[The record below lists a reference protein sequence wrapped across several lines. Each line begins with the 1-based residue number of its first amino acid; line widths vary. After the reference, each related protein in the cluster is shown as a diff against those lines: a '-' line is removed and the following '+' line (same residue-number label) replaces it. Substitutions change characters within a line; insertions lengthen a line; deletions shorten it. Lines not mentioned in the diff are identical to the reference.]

1 MSYFLYLKQS
11 FRRRPMW
18 HLNIYVIITCALIL
32 PLLFS
37 IYLDSSSYGWSQ
49 QLISMAK
56 GETFHIANAGEKDV
70 EVFRNIEGLSEP
82 YWEDGTVYVHILDDE
97 QWKNTE
103 TMQYFGSLL
112 QKRLQTADNT
122 MLHITAYDY
131 DTAHGISHDAQEAGG
146 QVIIRILSVFIM
158 FISAGIMKSAY
169 ENHLRRFQSDM
180 AILSSCGADNRQIN
194 RLYFAEFA
202 VLFFCTAISAVLIA
216 AGTMKL
222 LFHFYLE
229 VKEGQ
234 GIAWLI
240 FKIEPV
246 HTILCIAVFGLILS
260 GTLGH
265 VLKEKKEKSVWSRM
279 KEDIQAADSR
289 KRTKWKLSFLS
300 SPEKSLTAI
309 WKQRTNREYRSCI
322 AVAVPVMT
330 IFLFLFG
337 YLSLDIAMMEKP
349 QEYELWIYKQI
360 SVYGGFTQGELD
372 FLNRLDNVESTGC
385 VQESGKD
392 SFAVNAGTDNL
403 YVDLVKVKLHDAGEH
418 KNTAEKIENYFQKG
432 SISLLDRQEE
442 VERAQVMNKGIYLL
456 LMFLFAVLFLFM
468 MLIIYMRLSSY
479 IWDSRK
485 TTRILSLIGA
495 TKNMVYASFIRQGLE
510 NAMAAVLIPPVVS
523 ILLVIV
529 TTASTGMGLPF
540 SITLV
545 LTYLICG
552 IMTVSTFVLPVYRQL
567 KKQLKN
573 YR

>member
-56 GETFHIANAGEKDV
+56 GETFHIANADEKDA

-112 QKRLQTADNT
+112 QKRLKTADNT

-202 VLFFCTAISAVLIA
+202 VLFFCAAISAVLIA

-265 VLKEKKEKSVWSRM
+265 VLKEKK
-279 KEDIQAADSR
+279 
-289 KRTKWKLSFLS
+289 
-300 SPEKSLTAI
+300 EKSLTAI

-360 SVYGGFTQGELD
+360 SVYGGFTQGKLD

-456 LMFLFAVLFLFM
+456 LMFLFAILFLFM

-495 TKNMVYASFIRQGLE
+495 TKNMAYASFIRQGLE

-523 ILLVIV
+523 TLLVSV

>member
-56 GETFHIANAGEKDV
+56 GETFHIANADEKDA
-70 EVFRNIEGLSEP
+70 EVFQNIEGLSEP
-82 YWEDGTVYVHILDDE
+82 YWKDGTVYVHILDDE

-112 QKRLQTADNT
+112 QKRLKTADNT

-158 FISAGIMKSAY
+158 FVSAGIMKSAY

-202 VLFFCTAISAVLIA
+202 VLFFCAAISAVLIA

-265 VLKEKKEKSVWSRM
+265 VLKEKK
-279 KEDIQAADSR
+279 
-289 KRTKWKLSFLS
+289 
-300 SPEKSLTAI
+300 EKSLTAI

-456 LMFLFAVLFLFM
+456 LMFLFAVLLLVM

-510 NAMAAVLIPPVVS
+510 NAMVAVLIPPVVS
-523 ILLVIV
+523 ILLVSV

-540 SITLV
+540 SIALV

-552 IMTVSTFVLPVYRQL
+552 IMTVSAFVLPVYRQL

>member
-56 GETFHIANAGEKDV
+56 GETFHIANADEKDA

-112 QKRLQTADNT
+112 QKRLKTADNT

-202 VLFFCTAISAVLIA
+202 VLFFCAAISAVLIA

-265 VLKEKKEKSVWSRM
+265 VLKEKK
-279 KEDIQAADSR
+279 
-289 KRTKWKLSFLS
+289 
-300 SPEKSLTAI
+300 EKSLTAI

-442 VERAQVMNKGIYLL
+442 VERAHVMNKGIYLL

-523 ILLVIV
+523 ILLVSV

>member
-56 GETFHIANAGEKDV
+56 GETFHIANADEKDA

-112 QKRLQTADNT
+112 QKRLKAADNT

-146 QVIIRILSVFIM
+146 Q
-158 FISAGIMKSAY
+158 
-169 ENHLRRFQSDM
+169 

-194 RLYFAEFA
+194 RLYFAEFT
-202 VLFFCTAISAVLIA
+202 VLFFGAAISAVLIA

-246 HTILCIAVFGLILS
+246 HTILCIVVFGLILS

-279 KEDIQAADSR
+279 KEDIQIADSR

-418 KNTAEKIENYFQKG
+418 KNTAEKIENIF
-432 SISLLDRQEE
+432 RRE
-442 VERAQVMNKGIYLL
+442 VFPCWTGRKRWKEH
-456 LMFLFAVLFLFM
+456 
-468 MLIIYMRLSSY
+468 RL
-479 IWDSRK
+479 
-485 TTRILSLIGA
+485 
-495 TKNMVYASFIRQGLE
+495 
-510 NAMAAVLIPPVVS
+510 
-523 ILLVIV
+523 
-529 TTASTGMGLPF
+529 
-540 SITLV
+540 
-545 LTYLICG
+545 
-552 IMTVSTFVLPVYRQL
+552 
-567 KKQLKN
+567 
-573 YR
+573 

>member
-56 GETFHIANAGEKDV
+56 GETFHIANADEKDA

-82 YWEDGTVYVHILDDE
+82 YWKDGTVYVHILDDE

-112 QKRLQTADNT
+112 QKRLKTADNT

-158 FISAGIMKSAY
+158 FVSAGIMKSAY

-202 VLFFCTAISAVLIA
+202 VLFFCAAISAVLIA

-265 VLKEKKEKSVWSRM
+265 VLKEKK
-279 KEDIQAADSR
+279 
-289 KRTKWKLSFLS
+289 
-300 SPEKSLTAI
+300 EKSLTAI

-403 YVDLVKVKLHDAGEH
+403 YLDLVKVKLHDAGEH
-418 KNTAEKIENYFQKG
+418 KNTAEIIENYFQKG

-456 LMFLFAVLFLFM
+456 LMFLFAILFLFM

-523 ILLVIV
+523 ILLVSV

-552 IMTVSTFVLPVYRQL
+552 IMTVSAFVLPVYRQL
-567 KKQLKN
+567 RKQLKN

>member
-56 GETFHIANAGEKDV
+56 GETFHIANADEKDA

-82 YWEDGTVYVHILDDE
+82 YWKDGTVYVHILDDE

-112 QKRLQTADNT
+112 QKRLKTADNT

-158 FISAGIMKSAY
+158 FVSAGIMKSAY

-202 VLFFCTAISAVLIA
+202 VLFFCAAISAVLIA

-246 HTILCIAVFGLILS
+246 HTILCIVVFGLILS

-265 VLKEKKEKSVWSRM
+265 VLKEKK
-279 KEDIQAADSR
+279 
-289 KRTKWKLSFLS
+289 
-300 SPEKSLTAI
+300 EKSLTAI

-456 LMFLFAVLFLFM
+456 LMFLFAVLLLFM

-495 TKNMVYASFIRQGLE
+495 TKNMVYASFIRQGFE

-523 ILLVIV
+523 ILLVSV

-540 SITLV
+540 SFTLV

-552 IMTVSTFVLPVYRQL
+552 IMTVSAFVLPVYRQL

>member
-18 HLNIYVIITCALIL
+18 YLNIYVIITCALIL

-56 GETFHIANAGEKDV
+56 GETFHIANADEKDA

-112 QKRLQTADNT
+112 QKRLKTADNT

-202 VLFFCTAISAVLIA
+202 VLFFCAAISAVLIA

-265 VLKEKKEKSVWSRM
+265 VLKEKKEKS
-279 KEDIQAADSR
+279 
-289 KRTKWKLSFLS
+289 
-300 SPEKSLTAI
+300 LTAI

-330 IFLFLFG
+330 IFLFLFD

-349 QEYELWIYKQI
+349 QEYELWIYKQV
-360 SVYGGFTQGELD
+360 SVYGGFTNGELD
-372 FLNRLDNVESTGC
+372 FLNRLNNVESTGC

-523 ILLVIV
+523 ILLVSV

-540 SITLV
+540 SFTLV

-552 IMTVSTFVLPVYRQL
+552 IMTVSAFVLPVYRQL

>member
-1 MSYFLYLKQS
+1 MKDMSYFLYLKQS

-56 GETFHIANAGEKDV
+56 GETFHIANADEKDA

-82 YWEDGTVYVHILDDE
+82 YWKDGTVYVHILDDE

-112 QKRLQTADNT
+112 QKRLKTADNT

-158 FISAGIMKSAY
+158 FVSAGIMKSAY

-202 VLFFCTAISAVLIA
+202 VLFFCAAISAVLIA

-265 VLKEKKEKSVWSRM
+265 VLKEKK
-279 KEDIQAADSR
+279 
-289 KRTKWKLSFLS
+289 
-300 SPEKSLTAI
+300 EKSLTAI

-456 LMFLFAVLFLFM
+456 LMFLFAVLLLVM

-510 NAMAAVLIPPVVS
+510 NAMVAVLIPPVVS
-523 ILLVIV
+523 ILLVSV

-540 SITLV
+540 SIALV

-552 IMTVSTFVLPVYRQL
+552 IMTVSAFVLPVYRQL

>member
-56 GETFHIANAGEKDV
+56 GETFHIANADEKDA

-82 YWEDGTVYVHILDDE
+82 YWKDGTVYVHILDDE

-112 QKRLQTADNT
+112 QKRLKTADNT

-169 ENHLRRFQSDM
+169 ENHLRHFQSDM

-194 RLYFAEFA
+194 RLYFAEFT
-202 VLFFCTAISAVLIA
+202 VLFFGAAISAVLIA

-246 HTILCIAVFGLILS
+246 HTILCIVVFGLILS

-265 VLKEKKEKSVWSRM
+265 VLKEKK
-279 KEDIQAADSR
+279 
-289 KRTKWKLSFLS
+289 
-300 SPEKSLTAI
+300 EKSLTAI

-403 YVDLVKVKLHDAGEH
+403 YVDLVKVKLHDVGEH
-418 KNTAEKIENYFQKG
+418 KNTAEKIEKYFQKG
-432 SISLLDRQEE
+432 RISLLDRQEE

-523 ILLVIV
+523 ILLVSV

-552 IMTVSTFVLPVYRQL
+552 IMTVSAFVLPVYRQL

>member
-1 MSYFLYLKQS
+1 
-11 FRRRPMW
+11 
-18 HLNIYVIITCALIL
+18 
-32 PLLFS
+32 
-37 IYLDSSSYGWSQ
+37 
-49 QLISMAK
+49 
-56 GETFHIANAGEKDV
+56 
-70 EVFRNIEGLSEP
+70 
-82 YWEDGTVYVHILDDE
+82 
-97 QWKNTE
+97 
-103 TMQYFGSLL
+103 
-112 QKRLQTADNT
+112 
-122 MLHITAYDY
+122 
-131 DTAHGISHDAQEAGG
+131 
-146 QVIIRILSVFIM
+146 
-158 FISAGIMKSAY
+158 
-169 ENHLRRFQSDM
+169 
-180 AILSSCGADNRQIN
+180 
-194 RLYFAEFA
+194 
-202 VLFFCTAISAVLIA
+202 
-216 AGTMKL
+216 
-222 LFHFYLE
+222 
-229 VKEGQ
+229 
-234 GIAWLI
+234 
-240 FKIEPV
+240 
-246 HTILCIAVFGLILS
+246 
-260 GTLGH
+260 
-265 VLKEKKEKSVWSRM
+265 M

-385 VQESGKD
+385 VQEIGKD

-418 KNTAEKIENYFQKG
+418 KNKAEKIENYFQKG

-456 LMFLFAVLFLFM
+456 LMFLFAILFLFM

-485 TTRILSLIGA
+485 TTRILSLISA
-495 TKNMVYASFIRQGLE
+495 TKNMAYASFIRQGLE

-523 ILLVIV
+523 TLLVSV
-529 TTASTGMGLPF
+529 TTASTSMGLPF

-552 IMTVSTFVLPVYRQL
+552 IMTVLAFVLPVYRQL

>member
-56 GETFHIANAGEKDV
+56 GETFHIANADEKDA

-112 QKRLQTADNT
+112 QKRLKTADNT

-202 VLFFCTAISAVLIA
+202 VLFFCAAISAVLIA

-246 HTILCIAVFGLILS
+246 HTILCIVVFGLILS

-265 VLKEKKEKSVWSRM
+265 VLKEKK
-279 KEDIQAADSR
+279 
-289 KRTKWKLSFLS
+289 
-300 SPEKSLTAI
+300 EKSLTAI

-403 YVDLVKVKLHDAGEH
+403 YVHLVKVKLHDAGEH

-456 LMFLFAVLFLFM
+456 LMFLFAILFLFM

-495 TKNMVYASFIRQGLE
+495 TKNMVYASFIRQGLK

-523 ILLVIV
+523 ILLVSV

>member
-1 MSYFLYLKQS
+1 
-11 FRRRPMW
+11 
-18 HLNIYVIITCALIL
+18 
-32 PLLFS
+32 
-37 IYLDSSSYGWSQ
+37 
-49 QLISMAK
+49 
-56 GETFHIANAGEKDV
+56 
-70 EVFRNIEGLSEP
+70 
-82 YWEDGTVYVHILDDE
+82 
-97 QWKNTE
+97 
-103 TMQYFGSLL
+103 MQYFGSLL
-112 QKRLQTADNT
+112 QKRLKTADNT

-146 QVIIRILSVFIM
+146 QVI
-158 FISAGIMKSAY
+158 
-169 ENHLRRFQSDM
+169 
-180 AILSSCGADNRQIN
+180 LSSCGADNRQIN

-202 VLFFCTAISAVLIA
+202 VLFFCAAISAVLIA

-246 HTILCIAVFGLILS
+246 HTILCIVVFGLILS

-279 KEDIQAADSR
+279 KEDIQTADSR

-523 ILLVIV
+523 ILLVSV

-552 IMTVSTFVLPVYRQL
+552 IMTVSAFVLPVYRQL

>member
-56 GETFHIANAGEKDV
+56 GETFHIANADEKDV
-70 EVFRNIEGLSEP
+70 EVLRNIEGLSEP

-112 QKRLQTADNT
+112 QKRLKTADNT

-169 ENHLRRFQSDM
+169 ENYLRRFQSDM

-202 VLFFCTAISAVLIA
+202 VLFFCAAISAVLIA

-265 VLKEKKEKSVWSRM
+265 VLKEKK
-279 KEDIQAADSR
+279 
-289 KRTKWKLSFLS
+289 
-300 SPEKSLTAI
+300 EKSLTAI

-456 LMFLFAVLFLFM
+456 LMFLFAILFLFM

-495 TKNMVYASFIRQGLE
+495 TKNMAYASFIRQGLE

-523 ILLVIV
+523 ILLVSV

>member
-56 GETFHIANAGEKDV
+56 GETFHIANADEKDA

-112 QKRLQTADNT
+112 QKRLKTADNT

-202 VLFFCTAISAVLIA
+202 VLFFCAAISAVLIA

-240 FKIEPV
+240 FNIEPV

-265 VLKEKKEKSVWSRM
+265 VLKEKK
-279 KEDIQAADSR
+279 
-289 KRTKWKLSFLS
+289 
-300 SPEKSLTAI
+300 EKSLTAI

-456 LMFLFAVLFLFM
+456 LMFLFAILFLFM

-510 NAMAAVLIPPVVS
+510 NAMVAVLIPPVVS
-523 ILLVIV
+523 ILLVSV

-540 SITLV
+540 SIALV

-552 IMTVSTFVLPVYRQL
+552 IMTVSAFVLPVYRQL

>member
-56 GETFHIANAGEKDV
+56 GETFHIANADEKDA

-82 YWEDGTVYVHILDDE
+82 YWKDGTVYVHILDDE

-112 QKRLQTADNT
+112 QKRLKTADNT

-180 AILSSCGADNRQIN
+180 AILSSCGAENRQIN

-202 VLFFCTAISAVLIA
+202 VLFFCAAISAVLIA

-222 LFHFYLE
+222 LFYFYLE

-265 VLKEKKEKSVWSRM
+265 VLKEKKEKS
-279 KEDIQAADSR
+279 
-289 KRTKWKLSFLS
+289 
-300 SPEKSLTAI
+300 LTAI
-309 WKQRTNREYRSCI
+309 WKQRTNRAYRSCI
-322 AVAVPVMT
+322 AVAIPVMT

-349 QEYELWIYKQI
+349 QEYELWIYKQV

-372 FLNRLDNVESTGC
+372 FLNRLNNVENTEC

-456 LMFLFAVLFLFM
+456 LMFLFAILFLFM

-523 ILLVIV
+523 ILLVSV

-552 IMTVSTFVLPVYRQL
+552 IMTVSAFVLPVYRQL

>member
-56 GETFHIANAGEKDV
+56 GETFHIANADEKDA

-112 QKRLQTADNT
+112 QKRLKTADNT

-202 VLFFCTAISAVLIA
+202 VLFFCAAISAVLIA

-246 HTILCIAVFGLILS
+246 HTILCIVVFGLILS

-265 VLKEKKEKSVWSRM
+265 VLKEKK
-279 KEDIQAADSR
+279 
-289 KRTKWKLSFLS
+289 
-300 SPEKSLTAI
+300 EKSLTAI

-349 QEYELWIYKQI
+349 QEYELWIYKQV

-456 LMFLFAVLFLFM
+456 LMFLFAILFLFM

-495 TKNMVYASFIRQGLE
+495 TKNMVYASFIRQGLK

-523 ILLVIV
+523 ILLVSV

-567 KKQLKN
+567 RKQLKN

>member
-56 GETFHIANAGEKDV
+56 GETFHIANADEKDA

-112 QKRLQTADNT
+112 QKRLKTADNT

-180 AILSSCGADNRQIN
+180 ATLSSYGADNRQIN

-202 VLFFCTAISAVLIA
+202 VLFFCAAISAVLIA

-265 VLKEKKEKSVWSRM
+265 VLKEKK
-279 KEDIQAADSR
+279 
-289 KRTKWKLSFLS
+289 
-300 SPEKSLTAI
+300 EKSLTAI

-372 FLNRLDNVESTGC
+372 FLNRLDNVESTGRM
-385 VQESGKD
+385 QESGKD

-456 LMFLFAVLFLFM
+456 LMFLFAILFLFM

-495 TKNMVYASFIRQGLE
+495 TKNMAYASFIRQGLE

-523 ILLVIV
+523 TLLVSV

-545 LTYLICG
+545 LTYLILYA
-552 IMTVSTFVLPVYRQL
+552 VL
-567 KKQLKN
+567 
-573 YR
+573 

>member
-202 VLFFCTAISAVLIA
+202 VLFFCAAISAVLIA

-265 VLKEKKEKSVWSRM
+265 VLKEKK
-279 KEDIQAADSR
+279 
-289 KRTKWKLSFLS
+289 
-300 SPEKSLTAI
+300 EKSLTAI

-456 LMFLFAVLFLFM
+456 LMFLFAILFLFM

-495 TKNMVYASFIRQGLE
+495 TKNMAYASFIRQGLE

-523 ILLVIV
+523 TLLVSV

-552 IMTVSTFVLPVYRQL
+552 IMTVLAFVLPVYRQL

>member
-18 HLNIYVIITCALIL
+18 YLNIYVIITCALIL

-56 GETFHIANAGEKDV
+56 GETFHIANADEKDA

-112 QKRLQTADNT
+112 QKRLKTADNT

-202 VLFFCTAISAVLIA
+202 VLFFCAAISAVLIA

-265 VLKEKKEKSVWSRM
+265 VLKEKK
-279 KEDIQAADSR
+279 
-289 KRTKWKLSFLS
+289 
-300 SPEKSLTAI
+300 EKSLTAI

-523 ILLVIV
+523 ILLVSV

-540 SITLV
+540 SFTLV

-552 IMTVSTFVLPVYRQL
+552 IMTVSAFVLPVYRQL

>member
-56 GETFHIANAGEKDV
+56 GETFHIANADEKDA

-82 YWEDGTVYVHILDDE
+82 YWKDGTVYVHILDDE

-112 QKRLQTADNT
+112 QKRLKTADNT

-158 FISAGIMKSAY
+158 FVSAGIMKSAY

-202 VLFFCTAISAVLIA
+202 VLFFCAAISAVLIA

-265 VLKEKKEKSVWSRM
+265 VLKEKK
-279 KEDIQAADSR
+279 
-289 KRTKWKLSFLS
+289 
-300 SPEKSLTAI
+300 EKSLTAI

-456 LMFLFAVLFLFM
+456 LMFLFVVLLLVM

-510 NAMAAVLIPPVVS
+510 NAMVAVLIPPVVS
-523 ILLVIV
+523 ILLVSV

-540 SITLV
+540 SIALV

-552 IMTVSTFVLPVYRQL
+552 IMTVSAFVLPVYRQL

>member
-56 GETFHIANAGEKDV
+56 GETFHIANADEKDA

-112 QKRLQTADNT
+112 QKRLKTADNT

-158 FISAGIMKSAY
+158 FVSAGIMKSAY

-202 VLFFCTAISAVLIA
+202 VLFFCAAISAVLIA

-265 VLKEKKEKSVWSRM
+265 VLKEKK
-279 KEDIQAADSR
+279 
-289 KRTKWKLSFLS
+289 
-300 SPEKSLTAI
+300 EKSLTAI

-456 LMFLFAVLFLFM
+456 LMFLFAVLLLVM

-510 NAMAAVLIPPVVS
+510 NAMVAVLIPPVVS
-523 ILLVIV
+523 ILLVSV

-540 SITLV
+540 SIALV

-552 IMTVSTFVLPVYRQL
+552 IMTVSAFVLPVYRQL

>member
-56 GETFHIANAGEKDV
+56 GETFHIANADEKDV
-70 EVFRNIEGLSEP
+70 EVLRNIEGLSEP

-180 AILSSCGADNRQIN
+180 AIVSSCGADNRQIN

-202 VLFFCTAISAVLIA
+202 VLFFCAAISAVLIA

-265 VLKEKKEKSVWSRM
+265 VLKEKK
-279 KEDIQAADSR
+279 
-289 KRTKWKLSFLS
+289 
-300 SPEKSLTAI
+300 EKSLTAI

-456 LMFLFAVLFLFM
+456 LMFLFAILFLFM

-495 TKNMVYASFIRQGLE
+495 TKNMAYASFIRQGLE

-523 ILLVIV
+523 ILLVSV